1 MFLSLTP
8 KNIYEYDEGD
18 IYVFRLDRFEDKT
31 RIVRCF
37 DRDEF
42 WEWVTKNT
50 QNRYSK
56 SKYFKLSYEKIIKND
71 VKEFL
76 HSKLDEIKN
85 II

>member
-1 MFLSLTP
+1 M
-8 KNIYEYDEGD
+8 IYEYDEGD
-18 IYVFRLDRFEDKT
+18 IYVFSLDRFEGKPI
-31 RIVRCF
+31 IVRCF

-71 VKEFL
+71 VKKFL
-76 HSKLDEIKN
+76 QSKFDEIKN